1 MYVNTLGLF
10 TLPKLFICLGQMS
23 IIVAMTNIVT
33 YFLSYC
39 LNFKLRPQHQSPH
52 CPWVLPT
59 LLLTKS
65 HYNDGSKTGARDQ
78 TKF

>member
-39 LNFKLRPQHQSPH
+39 LNFKLRPQHQSPSLSMGLAH
-52 CPWVLPT
+52 VAVDE
-59 LLLTKS
+59 KS
-65 HYNDGSKTGARDQ
+65 LQ
-78 TKF
+78 

>member
-39 LNFKLRPQHQSPH
+39 LNFKS
-52 CPWVLPT
+52 
-59 LLLTKS
+59 KS
-65 HYNDGSKTGARDQ
+65 SLSMGLAHVAVDEKSLQ
-78 TKF
+78 